1 MVRATKILSVCLSVI
16 AIYTNNVLFFF
27 RKHKHSVFVFFSCFL
42 RGSHTNAHPTT
53 HALAACEGTG
63 GFLISSSSQYTVNKI
78 NSIFTIKYLAG

>member
-27 RKHKHSVFVFFSCFL
+27 RKHKHCFCFFFLVFYVDHIQM
-42 RGSHTNAHPTT
+42 RTPPHTPWQ
-53 HALAACEGTG
+53 HARESGL
-63 GFLISSSSQYTVNKI
+63 LISSSSQYTVNKI